1 MQSVLNEESF
11 FDTMNNVLKAV
22 NKFTNRSDTGKNKNG
37 YYLGGSIS
45 RYAKNLTMSFPV
57 LVDDSLSIETAQMIS
72 KANEKN
78 IASMLE
84 MLFASMSING
94 KDGMNGKD
102 VIAKFHKNID
112 SMSVDDY
119 IDAANDYVATH
130 ETAYIPKITSAQIR
144 DIQREMCYQLSQ
156 PEKAFPTNSFN
167 EKSLNDYLCKEEY
180 DGIRVFEHHI
190 LNEADSDEMSRNKFG
205 HQQWKDSADLRS
217 QNQWSRDYQ
226 YRRDKDAAEFDYR
239 QRKDAAANARD
250 TRDFEYR
257 QNRDATADA
266 RDAKNFNQR
275 KDEFEWKKSI
285 DAHNLRKDA
294 DSTVR
299 NDLRDTNNLNQH
311 RILDGDFKKANEL
324 QPTMMVVNF
333 NIVGD
338 TDNIIDRRS
347 FVAGVKCRMIATSS
361 IDIAERLLSTNKT
374 QTSFKNLIRATTGE
388 IKLGRDFILA
398 VDQQKLDAM
407 NDVKKGE
414 AAKLWNALK
423 KRSVKNTANKIKRDR
438 NDATSITTL
447 VVSQDTVNYMV
458 SEANFNIEAPKNAK
472 MIMDRYN
479 LLCLVIAD
487 ETNEV
492 AKFLYD
498 GNSEYESISYL
509 VLGREAKDREMRK
522 ATELLMRGR

>member
-11 FDTMNNVLKAV
+11 FDTMNTVLKTV
-22 NKFTNRSDTGKNKNG
+22 NKVTNRTSTGKNKNA

-57 LVDDSLSIETAQMIS
+57 LVDDGLSVETAQMIS

-94 KDGMNGKD
+94 KDGMNGRD

-119 IDAANDYVATH
+119 IDAANDYMATH
-130 ETAYIPKITSAQIR
+130 ENAYLPKITAAQIR
-144 DIQREMCYQLSQ
+144 DIQREMCYQLAQ
-156 PEKAFPTNSFN
+156 PKKSFPVSSFN
-167 EKSLNDYLCKEEY
+167 ERSLNDYMCKEGY
-180 DGIRVFEHHI
+180 NGIRVFEHVI
-190 LNEADSDEMSRNKFG
+190 KEDDQLAGDKFA
-205 HQQWKDSADLRS
+205 HQQWKDASGFNDPS
-217 QNQWSRDYQ
+217 GKQFNQWQADYN
-226 YRRDKDAAEFDYR
+226 YRAD
-239 QRKDAAANARD
+239 
-250 TRDFEYR
+250 
-257 QNRDATADA
+257 RDATADK
-266 RDAKNFNQR
+266 RYQDDFDQK
-275 KDEFEWKKSI
+275 KDEFEYRKKRDLASDDKDDRNFQQKKDEFKWRKSM
-285 DAHNLRKDA
+285 DAHQMRKDA
-294 DSTVR
+294 DSFNR
-299 NDLRDTNNLNQH
+299 NDLRDMNNINQH

-324 QPTMMVVNF
+324 QPTMMIVNF
-333 NIVGD
+333 NVVGED
-338 TDNIIDRRS
+338 DNVIDRRS
-347 FVAGVKCRMIATSS
+347 FVAGVKCRMIVTSS
-361 IDIAERLLSTNKT
+361 MDIIERLLSTNKT

-447 VVSQDTVNYMV
+447 VVSQDSVNYMI
-458 SEANFNIEAPKNAK
+458 SDAKFNIEAPKNAK

-498 GNSEYESISYL
+498 GNSEYEAVSYL

-522 ATELLMRGR
+522 ATELLMKGR